1 MWAVLS
7 FVATVVAWIGWI
19 GFGAVPVAIA
29 AAVVWFFPPVRKPAI
44 AAGVLWIVAFTFYTL
59 GDSHG
64 AYRVQVKWDAALQAA
79 GERGASARAQAEQEV
94 PVVEPELEP
103 EPEPQQPAA
112 PSAACAPAAAAARD
126 DRLFRSDPDNRDR
139 RRR

>member
-7 FVATVVAWIGWI
+7 FIGMVASWIGWI
-19 GFGAVPVAIA
+19 GFGAVPVAFC
-29 AAVVWFFPPVRKPAI
+29 AAVVWFFPPIRKPAI

-64 AYRVQVKWDAALQAA
+64 AYRVQAKWDFALAAAA
-79 GERGASARAQAEQEV
+79 ERGAEARAQAEQDI
-94 PVVEPELEP
+94 PLVEPELD
-103 EPEPQQPAA
+103 PEPQPA
-112 PSAACAPAAAAARD
+112 PSAACAATAAPHRD
-126 DRLFRSDPDNRDR
+126 DRVFRSDPDNRDR